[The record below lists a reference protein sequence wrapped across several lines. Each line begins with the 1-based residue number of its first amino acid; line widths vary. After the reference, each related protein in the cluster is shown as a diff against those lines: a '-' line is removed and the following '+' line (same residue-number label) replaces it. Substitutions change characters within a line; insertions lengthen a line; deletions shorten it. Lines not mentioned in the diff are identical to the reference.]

1 MGLIHTLGA
10 GTDAGSSW
18 LRAFM
23 LATAIP
29 AAALL
34 AARLRQSALNR
45 ASGNRA
51 RARPAAPPS

>member
-1 MGLIHTLGA
+1 MGLIHTFGA

-18 LRAFM
+18 LRAFV

-34 AARLRQSALNR
+34 ARRLI
-45 ASGNRA
+45 ASRKAGNISVS
-51 RARPAAPPS
+51 PTKI